1 MKTKNNKVEKKLNN
15 IINEMKKSRMTAV
28 ENARLK
34 LRIMTS
40 LEKDVFKET
49 PIISPFIQKSPYF
62 FGFSFHS
69 FSKLIPITVIVLVI
83 AIGGVL
89 HASSDS
95 LPGDTLYTIK
105 INIKEK
111 IEEKLTFTPEKKIA
125 LRQKRIEDRFTEVE
139 KLIKEKRITPKNLSI
154 AQSEIEL
161 ERAKIELEI
170 EEINKENP
178 TITEEIKTEL
188 DSSINLRKEQID
200 TQIKEE
206 SEIESIEKELANL
219 ESLLQEEIKFGE
231 DTPSA
236 PSPLQEEVNKEGQKI
251 PTEGD
256 IKENDIPTTPTKEEA
271 NTDSSSSETVPPTSS
286 TSLLD
291 TEI

>member
-1 MKTKNNKVEKKLNN
+1 MEQKLNN
-15 IINEMKKSRMTAV
+15 TIDEMKKSRMTAV

-69 FSKLIPITVIVLVI
+69 FSKLIPITAIVLVI
-83 AIGGVL
+83 TIGGIL
-89 HASSDS
+89 HASGDS
-95 LPGDTLYTIK
+95 LPGDTLYTVK

-170 EEINKENP
+170 EEINKEKPTP

-206 SEIESIEKELANL
+206 GEIELIEKELANL
-219 ESLLQEEIKFGE
+219 ELLLQEKINFEE
-231 DTPSA
+231 DIPSTPSTT
-236 PSPLQEEVNKEGQKI
+236 QEEKN
-251 PTEGD
+251 TEEEN
-256 IKENDIPTTPTKEEA
+256 IKENDTPTKEEA
-271 NTDSSSSETVPPTSS
+271 NTNSSSSETIPPTPS
-286 TSLLD
+286 LD
-291 TEI
+291 TLI